1 MSNKH
6 GRAGANRVPSFWML
20 ALGSILSLLL
30 PAGPAVASADMV
42 GCYSLDGPGGALF
55 HEILQIPGGLGGR
68 SMHDNGSWGT
78 IDTYETAVRDDLEM
92 VEIDLA
98 SLGVNASAL
107 YGLAGP
113 GAEEIVVVVS
123 APVSIDGKAL
133 SPYVMDVLGAVA
145 TLFKVG
151 CGR

>member
-1 MSNKH
+1 MSSKR
-6 GRAGANRVPSFWML
+6 GSADANRVPSFRML
-20 ALGSILSLLL
+20 ALGAILLLLL

-55 HEILQIPGGLGGR
+55 HEILQIPGGFGGR
-68 SMHDNGSWGT
+68 SMHDDGRWGT
-78 IDTYETAVRDDLEM
+78 IDTYETAARGDLAM

-98 SLGVNASAL
+98 DLGVNTNAL

-113 GAEEIVVVVS
+113 RAEEIVVVVS
-123 APVSIDGKAL
+123 APVSIDGKGH
-133 SPYVMDVLGAVA
+133 SRYVIDVFGAVS
-145 TLFKVG
+145 TLFRVG